1 MGSFLLFSDFL
12 HIKNPLVRFPFD
24 HLEISAKKQNKKTNT
39 QMTWPHFVGR
49 SLISLAIAH
58 FVSLGLFRFL
68 FRTARRGISDTS
80 VKSDKSRRWNHRIR
94 ICQKILKLL
103 IQDLRK
109 TIHAVISARKKS
121 YESVMSY
128 LKRLL
133 TAHLRNPWIL
143 CVLEVL
149 GFSENNSFGEL
160 TSLLQIDL
168 FLAA

>member
-1 MGSFLLFSDFL
+1 MASF
-12 HIKNPLVRFPFD
+12 R
-24 HLEISAKKQNKKTNT
+24 
-39 QMTWPHFVGR
+39 W
-49 SLISLAIAH
+49 AIAH

-68 FRTARRGISDTS
+68 FRTGRRGISDTS
-80 VKSDKSRRWNHRIR
+80 VKLSDKSRRCLNHRIR

-149 GFSENNSFGEL
+149 VFSANNSFGEL